1 MGRLEDQPEYSAG
14 VRPTEGNIP
23 AHLSHQPERTAQHLF
38 LLRPWSTAPHE
49 PGVPRPS
56 DLLTSSGTRSPGL
69 PIANFCASP
78 LMLVARPPPFAESVR
93 FVFLPRAASSMHG
106 ATLPTGWTSART
118 ARKRRFQP
126 FADPNRTARID
137 LEPPFARSSRRDVPS
152 PHRPIQSQTG

>member
-69 PIANFCASP
+69 PITNFCASP

-93 FVFLPRAASSMHG
+93 FVFSPRPALSMYG
-106 ATLPTGWTSART
+106 ATLPTGWTSAPTTGKR
-118 ARKRRFQP
+118 RKRSLHSRGTVKLAESGNQVEG
-126 FADPNRTARID
+126 ASGTAV
-137 LEPPFARSSRRDVPS
+137 SRP
-152 PHRPIQSQTG
+152 